1 MRWLRERRVA
11 LAALSLFVLLA
22 GDAVRYTLSWW
33 GWGAVVVALLAC
45 WVVVAVRHRV
55 DLRTVPSGVV
65 LFLAICVASFAWSQY
80 PSASALGIPAT
91 VATVFAAVVMAKTI
105 TFEQF
110 VRALGV
116 ALRWILG
123 LSLLFELFVA
133 LIIRGPLLPLWVS
146 YDEPIPN
153 AYYWSQGHLFTG
165 ERIQGIVGNANL
177 LGVVAL
183 MGMMVFA
190 VQAVDHTVTAAA
202 GWGWFAAATVSFTL
216 ARSATMVVALAVVLF
231 ALAVIL
237 IARRVSSRVRREVY
251 AAAFVI
257 GSTLVA
263 LFWTFRGQALGLL
276 ERSDDLTG
284 RLDIWDSVWQL
295 ASERPILGW
304 GWVSYWAPWV
314 EPFDDL
320 VVIDG
325 VTYLQAHNAF
335 IDVWLQLGL
344 VGLGAFVA
352 LIVVTSL
359 RCVAWSI
366 DRPLGDAPNSAAAR
380 TLPTLLMVMLLVQ
393 SLAESRILVEAG
405 LLLLI
410 YFSTASKSR
419 NQPPPFTASIP
430 LTPRRSRRAS
440 PDNR

>member
-22 GDAVRYTLSWW
+22 GDAVRYSLSWW
-33 GWGAVVVALLAC
+33 GWGAVVGALLIGWIA
-45 WVVVAVRHRV
+45 VAVRHRV
-55 DLRTVPSGVV
+55 DLRTLPSGVV
-65 LFLAICVASFAWSQY
+65 LFLAICTASLAWSYY
-80 PSASALGIPAT
+80 PSATIAGVTAT
-91 VATVFAAVVMAKTI
+91 VSTAFAAAVMAKTI

-116 ALRWILG
+116 AVRWILG
-123 LSLLFELFVA
+123 LSLLFEAAVA
-133 LIIRGPLLPLWVS
+133 LIVRGPVLPLWVS

-153 AYYWSQGHLFTG
+153 AYYWSQGHLFSG

-183 MGMMVFA
+183 IGMMVFA
-190 VQAVDHTVTAAA
+190 VQALDHTVTAVA
-202 GWGWFAAATVSFTL
+202 GWGWFAAASLCFVL
-216 ARSATMVVALAVVLF
+216 ARSATMVVALGVVIF

-257 GSTLVA
+257 GAALVT

-284 RLDIWDSVWQL
+284 RLSIWDAVWQL
-295 ASERPILGW
+295 ASERPVLGW

-314 EPFDDL
+314 EPFNDL
-320 VVIDG
+320 VIIDG

-335 IDVWLQLGL
+335 IDVWFQVGVLGL
-344 VGLGAFVA
+344 AAFIA
-352 LIVVTSL
+352 LIVVTAL
-359 RCVAWSI
+359 RCVSWSI
-366 DRPLGDAPNSAAAR
+366 DPPLGDAPSSNAAR

-405 LLLLI
+405 LLLVVYL
-410 YFSTASKSR
+410 STASKSR

-430 LTPRRSRRAS
+430 LPPRRSRYRS
-440 PDNR
+440 

>member
-33 GWGAVVVALLAC
+33 GWGVVVAALLVG
-45 WVVVAVRHRV
+45 WVIVAVRHRV
-55 DLRTVPSGVV
+55 DLRTLPSGVI
-65 LFLAICVASFAWSQY
+65 LFLAICTASIAWSQY
-80 PSASALGIPAT
+80 PSATLAGIAAT
-91 VATVFAAVVMAKTI
+91 LSTAFGAVVMAKTI

-116 ALRWILG
+116 AVRWILG
-123 LSLLFELFVA
+123 LSLVFEAFVA
-133 LIIRGPLLPLWVS
+133 LVLRGPVLPLWVN
-146 YDEPIPN
+146 YAEPIPN

-183 MGMMVFA
+183 IGMMVFA
-190 VQAVDHTVTAAA
+190 VQALDHTVTAAA
-202 GWGWFAAATVSFTL
+202 GWGWFAAATVCFVL

-231 ALAVIL
+231 SLAVIL
-237 IARRVSSRVRREVY
+237 IARRVSSRIRREVY

-257 GSTLVA
+257 GTTLVV
-263 LFWTFRGQALGLL
+263 LFWTFRDQALGLL

-284 RLDIWDSVWQL
+284 RLNIWDSVWQL

-314 EPFDDL
+314 EPFTDL
-320 VVIDG
+320 VVIDN

-335 IDVWLQLGL
+335 IDVWFQLGL
-344 VGLGAFVA
+344 LGLAAFVA

-359 RCVAWSI
+359 RCVSWSI
-366 DRPLGDAPNSAAAR
+366 DPPLGDAPSSRAAR

-405 LLLLI
+405 LLLLV
-410 YFSTASKSR
+410 YLSTASKSR

-430 LTPRRSRRAS
+430 LPPRRSRS
-440 PDNR
+440 TH